1 MPHVFSRRIGKPWF
15 VAIVALVVIVTNYIN
30 LNSVSQPKPKPKLGP
45 KPKLEPKPE
54 AKAEV
59 LSLDER
65 YHEHLQ
71 RLTQGCGDICLH
83 DQVGSPSLYFDYI
96 SKPKFQCDALCTN
109 AAIDAG
115 SLESKSPSKIPD
127 FMLPLFSYDGRVA
140 MMQYPTFF
148 DQQYLGATAK
158 QAVWSEAAVNEMV
171 QQASK
176 RALHGNYG
184 YEETNWVLEGLKQAN
199 MQDKNVLVIGSENPW
214 VEACVLHAG
223 AKHVTTLEY
232 GKIVSEHPQIS
243 TLTPDEMRN
252 QYSSKYSEY
261 FDAIVTFS
269 SVEHAGLGR
278 YGDALNPWGD
288 RQAIARAWCM
298 AKPGARLVIGVM
310 YRAPAEGGP
319 TAADAIEFNAHRVY
333 SAFTLSHL
341 LANWRQIW
349 RAPGG
354 GQVVHVLEK
363 AL

>member
-30 LNSVSQPKPKPKLGP
+30 LNSVSQPKP

-140 MMQYPTFF
+140 MMQ
-148 DQQYLGATAK
+148 
-158 QAVWSEAAVNEMV
+158 
-171 QQASK
+171 
-176 RALHGNYG
+176 
-184 YEETNWVLEGLKQAN
+184 
-199 MQDKNVLVIGSENPW
+199 
-214 VEACVLHAG
+214 
-223 AKHVTTLEY
+223 
-232 GKIVSEHPQIS
+232 
-243 TLTPDEMRN
+243 
-252 QYSSKYSEY
+252 
-261 FDAIVTFS
+261 
-269 SVEHAGLGR
+269 
-278 YGDALNPWGD
+278 
-288 RQAIARAWCM
+288 
-298 AKPGARLVIGVM
+298 
-310 YRAPAEGGP
+310 
-319 TAADAIEFNAHRVY
+319 
-333 SAFTLSHL
+333 
-341 LANWRQIW
+341 
-349 RAPGG
+349 
-354 GQVVHVLEK
+354 
-363 AL
+363 